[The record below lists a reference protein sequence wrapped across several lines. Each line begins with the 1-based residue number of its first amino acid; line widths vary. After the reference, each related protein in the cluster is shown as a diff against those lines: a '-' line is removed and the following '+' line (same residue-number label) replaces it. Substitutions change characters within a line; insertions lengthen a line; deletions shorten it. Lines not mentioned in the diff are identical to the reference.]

1 MQPDQ
6 CRLEFVDL
14 QETVLPDTKIRA
26 DFDIC
31 TWKVRVIRLFNVRQS
46 FMVQSYL
53 VGRFW
58 EQIVLK
64 TSALVERRP
73 TTVYQQGMFDQLF
86 SSAGWHTTVSLIFCW
101 NIGYNSFKCFSEKV
115 PLTVV
120 VTIQAYQTFLSS
132 RLFSLGKGNIELN
145 RKRWLLSIMAHEIM
159 GGPEVPSS
167 GFRFIHVWK
176 GRKENSRVG
185 KMTIIL

>member
-14 QETVLPDTKIRA
+14 QETVLPDIKIRA

-53 VGRFW
+53 VGRFR

-64 TSALVERRP
+64 TRALVERP
-73 TTVYQQGMFDQLF
+73 LP
-86 SSAGWHTTVSLIFCW
+86 AGNV
-101 NIGYNSFKCFSEKV
+101 
-115 PLTVV
+115 
-120 VTIQAYQTFLSS
+120 
-132 RLFSLGKGNIELN
+132 
-145 RKRWLLSIMAHEIM
+145 
-159 GGPEVPSS
+159 
-167 GFRFIHVWK
+167 
-176 GRKENSRVG
+176 
-185 KMTIIL
+185 